1 MNPITI
7 SNELAT
13 AIVAYLA
20 NQKYAEVHQLIAGIM
35 TAANPPPEAK
45 SSPPPGV
52 SVAPANPQPV

>member
-45 SSPPPGV
+45 SSPSP
-52 SVAPANPQPV
+52 